1 MLEGVILACK
11 LGRLEGARKRIYA
24 RYERLT
30 RSAFN
35 KKDEAALAFEQHMR
49 INEIDDAVQQLQN
62 NHLIRVAHKYRLVVP
77 PLDEKRGSWEESGF
91 TGKWRLTPKAFIEL
105 RKAVRAERKARH
117 EVWQSHIVG
126 ISAAT
131 GLIGGITGLL
141 SVIFFHATK

>member
-1 MLEGVILACK
+1 MTGGDSGRLCRLCQRSVRSTKFSTSLNSVLTGLCKVERQPMLEGVILACK

-91 TGKWRLTPKAFIEL
+91 TGK
-105 RKAVRAERKARH
+105 
-117 EVWQSHIVG
+117 
-126 ISAAT
+126 
-131 GLIGGITGLL
+131 
-141 SVIFFHATK
+141 